1 MSPWSHRQ
9 KIVSEKAFVND
20 WLHETRNLKK
30 KRTKKKTTRNNRMNF
45 RLKITKT
52 DSIQQLEVATKNQL
66 SVPVRRQA
74 LRASWRCGHRLTY
87 GTRYG
92 ICISLFHW
100 RKARTRKQSLEFL
113 QKISGR
119 HVEAFLTTLNNC
131 HPFIT
136 FTMELAC
143 NDMLPFVSIEILK
156 KGCKVETSV
165 YRKPEYRYRRTAPPP
180 EPCR

>member
-1 MSPWSHRQ
+1 
-9 KIVSEKAFVND
+9 
-20 WLHETRNLKK
+20 
-30 KRTKKKTTRNNRMNF
+30 MNF

-52 DSIQQLEVATKNQL
+52 DWIQQLEVATKNQL
-66 SVPVRRQA
+66 FQFDDKLYEQVDGVAIGSPMGPVMAYAFLCSIDEKLEQEN
-74 LRASWRCGHRLTY
+74 
-87 GTRYG
+87 
-92 ICISLFHW
+92 
-100 RKARTRKQSLEFL
+100 KSLEFL